1 MQGQLVAIHIS
12 PTYRSVLHKLERAE
26 VATNRGL
33 VGDHHARPATDRQI
47 LVLAQE
53 SLAEVNAELGTQLQP
68 GMLRENLSTQG
79 IPVQQLI
86 GKCLRIGESVILELK
101 KSCTPCSRM
110 DEIRLGLRE
119 KLSGRRG
126 ILAKVVQ
133 GGWVR
138 VGDLIQ
144 VI

>member
-12 PTYRSVLHKLERAE
+12 PTYRSVLQKLERAE
-26 VATNRGL
+26 VVTNRGFI
-33 VGDHHARPATDRQI
+33 GDHHACPDTDRQI

>member
-1 MQGQLVAIHIS
+1 MQGRLVAIQIS
-12 PTYRSVLHKLERAE
+12 PTYRSVLQKLERAE
-26 VATNRGL
+26 LLTNRGL
-33 VGDHHARPATDRQI
+33 VGDHHARSDTDRQI

-79 IPVQQLI
+79 LPVQQLI
-86 GKCLRIGESVILELK
+86 GKRLRIGESVILELK

-126 ILAKVVQ
+126 VLATVVQ
-133 GGWVR
+133 GGWVG